1 MLSEVGRRLLRRG
14 APVVLLTL
22 GLLTGVPAA
31 GWAQS
36 GRADLAKAREFYNQR
51 QFDDAIATAT
61 AARRY
66 ADSADAA
73 SIVLAR
79 AHLERYR
86 ERADPADLSAA
97 REVLGTIRAD
107 GLERRDQVELL
118 LALGQSMFLEDDFGA
133 AAAIFESALDQA
145 SETDPALAEALLEW
159 WGSAVERQAGLMSR
173 EARTAAFR
181 RLSDRMRQELA
192 RNPTSAGAIYWHVVA
207 LRGAGDTD
215 RAWDAAVAA
224 WARARLLGDRAP
236 NLRAD
241 LDRLVL
247 SGIVPD
253 RVRQLAQD
261 QRAGAESQFKAE
273 WELVK
278 ERWK

>member
-1 MLSEVGRRLLRRG
+1 MLL
-14 APVVLLTL
+14 VLAIVL
-22 GLLTGVPAA
+22 GLPASGV
-31 GWAQS
+31 AQS
-36 GRADLAKAREFYNQR
+36 GRTDLAKARGHYNQR
-51 QFDDAIATAT
+51 QFDEAIAVAS
-61 AARRY
+61 AARRF

-97 REVLGTIRAD
+97 REVLGSIRAG
-107 GLERRDQVELL
+107 GLDARDQVELL
-118 LALGQSMFLEDDFGA
+118 LAVGESLFLEDDFGA
-133 AAAIFESALDQA
+133 AAAIFESGLNHA
-145 SETDPALAEALLEW
+145 SASDPLLAEAVLEW
-159 WGSAVERQAGLMSR
+159 WGSAVERQAGSLSR
-173 EARTAAFR
+173 EPRTTMFR
-181 RLSDRMRQELA
+181 RLAERMQAELA
-192 RNPTSAGAIYWHVVA
+192 KNPTSGGATYWYVVA
-207 LRGAGDTD
+207 LRGAGDVD
-215 RAWDAAVAA
+215 RAWDAAVAG
-224 WARARLLGDRAP
+224 WARSKMIGDRAP
-236 NLRAD
+236 NLPAD

-247 SGIVPD
+247 NGIVPD

>member
-1 MLSEVGRRLLRRG
+1 
-14 APVVLLTL
+14 
-22 GLLTGVPAA
+22 
-31 GWAQS
+31 
-36 GRADLAKAREFYNQR
+36 
-51 QFDDAIATAT
+51 
-61 AARRY
+61 
-66 ADSADAA
+66 
-73 SIVLAR
+73 VLAR

-86 ERADPADLSAA
+86 ERADPSDLSAA
-97 REVLGTIRAD
+97 REVLGTIRAG

-118 LALGQSMFLEDDFGA
+118 LALGESMFLEDDFGA
-133 AAAIFESALDQA
+133 AAAIFESAVDQA
-145 SETDPALAEALLEW
+145 TEADPLLAEALLEW
-159 WGSAVERQAGLMSR
+159 WGSAVERQAGLLAR
-173 EARTAAFR
+173 EPRTAAFR
-181 RLSDRMRQELA
+181 RLSERMRQELA

-224 WARARLLGDRAP
+224 WARARLIGDRAP

-253 RVRQLAQD
+253 RVRQLAHD